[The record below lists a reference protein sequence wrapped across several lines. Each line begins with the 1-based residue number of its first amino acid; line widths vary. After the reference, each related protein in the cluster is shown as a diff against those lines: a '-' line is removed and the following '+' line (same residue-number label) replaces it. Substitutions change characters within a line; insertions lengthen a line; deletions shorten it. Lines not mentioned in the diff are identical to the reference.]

1 MTWQDIVLSV
11 AQVIFAGALLPSV
24 FGKDKPALTTSLVT
38 GSLLIV
44 LVFTFYTL
52 ELWFSAGSTAFLSAV
67 WFVLALQK
75 FKNKGKLI
83 KF

>member
-1 MTWQDIVLSV
+1 MSWQDIVLSV

-38 GSLLIV
+38 GLLLIV
-44 LVFTFYTL
+44 IVFTFYTL

-75 FKNKGKLI
+75 FSGKE
-83 KF
+83 KSMR

>member
-38 GSLLIV
+38 GLLLIV

-67 WFVLALQK
+67 WLVLAVQK
-75 FKNKGKLI
+75 FSGKE
-83 KF
+83 KSMR